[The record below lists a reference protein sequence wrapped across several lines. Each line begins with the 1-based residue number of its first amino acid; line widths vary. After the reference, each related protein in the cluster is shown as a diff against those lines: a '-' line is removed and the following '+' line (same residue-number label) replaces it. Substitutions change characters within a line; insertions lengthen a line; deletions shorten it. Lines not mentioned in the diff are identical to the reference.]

1 VTLLEL
7 KKVSKGLWDGAKET
21 VVLDGVSVEVWQ
33 GDVVGI
39 LGGRRAGKS
48 MLLRI
53 MAGIETPDSGSV
65 CFEGH
70 DIRKLSIGARA
81 KMWRHQGIALV
92 RGNWRPTSSDQ
103 AVREYV
109 ALPLTAGGMTL
120 AEAEVMA
127 RPVLERVGAL
137 AWEHWATDRLS
148 MNERV
153 RVELAQALVREPRL
167 LLVDEPA
174 VLVKPQASRE
184 LYALLREVAKESK
197 LALVIASEDVTPL
210 MGVDRAMSLSDGQLH
225 TTDARKRVVPFPE
238 RRSRGSARAL

>member
-1 VTLLEL
+1 MTLLEL
-7 KKVSKGLWDGAKET
+7 KAVGKSLQDGAKEI
-21 VVLDGVSVEVWQ
+21 VVLDGVSVEIGH

-39 LGGRRAGKS
+39 LGSRQAGKS
-48 MLLRI
+48 TLLRI
-53 MAGIETPDSGSV
+53 MAGIETPDSGCV
-65 CFEGH
+65 CFEGQ
-70 DIRKLSIGARA
+70 DLEKLSVNARA
-81 KMWRHQGIALV
+81 RTWRHDGIALV

-103 AVREYV
+103 TVSEYV

-137 AWEHWATDRLS
+137 GWAHLTTDRLS

-153 RVELAQALVREPRL
+153 RVELAQALIREPQL

-174 VLVKPQASRE
+174 VLVNPQASRE
-184 LYALLREVAKESK
+184 LYALLRQVAKESK

-210 MGVDRAMSLSDGQLH
+210 RGVDRAMSLSDGQLH
-225 TTDARKRVVPFPE
+225 TTDSRKRVVPFPE
-238 RRSRGSARAL
+238 RRSRGSAQAS